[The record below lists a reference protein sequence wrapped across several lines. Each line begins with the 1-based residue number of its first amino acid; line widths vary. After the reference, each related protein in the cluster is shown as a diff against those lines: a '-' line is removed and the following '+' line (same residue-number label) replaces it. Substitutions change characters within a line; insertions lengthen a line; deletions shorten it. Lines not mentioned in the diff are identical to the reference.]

1 MKRTAITRTIRRAA
15 IIFSLMPGALFA
27 LAEPGRPGP
36 VRRAELPREELK
48 ALNEAIKK
56 SKQYDALQFQ
66 KIDSLKNLLAAA
78 PATRPV
84 AKFELCHKIAESYM
98 SRNADSAYRYAEKGI
113 ALAAMTDRPDDAV
126 QARLDVI
133 GALSMSGL
141 FPEAVS
147 QFDSV
152 SRLTLAMPMKIELWR
167 TGRRLYS
174 YMMSYVAD
182 QSMMFDV
189 YLKHYL
195 ACDDSLLRNLPA
207 NDEFCIFLRG
217 ERAVGDGR
225 FRDARQLL
233 AYLMDRLPSQSNLYG
248 MAAYQMAEVYRN
260 QGNETMY
267 ASFLAKAA
275 VSDIESAVKE
285 GMALPALAN
294 WLYTQ
299 GQLDDA
305 FEYINFALEDATAGN
320 ARMRT
325 VAIAAMVPIIDQAYR
340 KQISDSRDRLWVFLI
355 ITLVLVALTVFLI
368 VYLARQIR
376 LSRSAHA
383 KLESIASMQESYIGT
398 FVGLCSSYADRLDSL
413 TKLVSVKI
421 STGKTDELLKMIKS
435 GRYGDPKNEEFYRRF
450 DEAFLDLYPGFVFS
464 INRLLRPDEQIE
476 LKKGEGLTPELR
488 IYAFVKLGVSES
500 TRIAQVL
507 HYSVSTIYAYRN
519 KMRNKAVN
527 RDTFDADVAAISR
540 R

>member
-27 LAEPGRPGP
+27 LAETGRPGP

-66 KIDSLKNLLAAA
+66 KIDSLKNLLAAS

-133 GALSMSGL
+133 GALSMSGI

-152 SRLTLAMPMKIELWR
+152 SRINLSMPMKIELWR

-182 QSMMFDV
+182 QSLMFDV

-519 KMRNKAVN
+519 KMRNKAIN
-527 RDTFDADVAAISR
+527 RESFDADVAAISR

>member
-27 LAEPGRPGP
+27 LAETGRPGP

-66 KIDSLKNLLAAA
+66 KIDSLKNLLAAS

-133 GALSMSGL
+133 GALSMSGI

-152 SRLTLAMPMKIELWR
+152 SRINLSMPMKIELWR

-182 QSMMFDV
+182 QSLMFDV

>member
-27 LAEPGRPGP
+27 LAETGRPGP

-66 KIDSLKNLLAAA
+66 KIDSLKNLLAAS

-133 GALSMSGL
+133 GALSMSGI

-152 SRLTLAMPMKIELWR
+152 SRINLSMPMKIELWR

-182 QSMMFDV
+182 QSLMFDV

-464 INRLLRPDEQIE
+464 INRLLRPEEQIE

-519 KMRNKAVN
+519 KMRNKAIN
-527 RDTFDADVAAISR
+527 RESFDADVAAISR

>member
-27 LAEPGRPGP
+27 LAETGRPGP

-66 KIDSLKNLLAAA
+66 KIDSLKNLLAAS

-182 QSMMFDV
+182 QSLMFDV

-464 INRLLRPDEQIE
+464 INRLLRPEEQIE

>member
-27 LAEPGRPGP
+27 LAETGRPGP

-66 KIDSLKNLLAAA
+66 KIDSLKNLLAAS

-133 GALSMSGL
+133 GALSMSGI

-152 SRLTLAMPMKIELWR
+152 SRINLSMPMKIELWR

-182 QSMMFDV
+182 QSLMFDV

-464 INRLLRPDEQIE
+464 INRLLRPEEQIE